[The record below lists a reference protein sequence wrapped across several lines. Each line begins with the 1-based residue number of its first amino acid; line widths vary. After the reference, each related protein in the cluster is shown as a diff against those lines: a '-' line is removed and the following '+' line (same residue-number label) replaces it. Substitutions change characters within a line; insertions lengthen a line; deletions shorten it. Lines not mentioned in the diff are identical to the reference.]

1 MRRRRS
7 TATLGTCDQRQQRPS
22 TTAGDIID
30 AVRRLTPAISCR
42 APEIEAAR
50 RLPDDLFAD
59 LKEAGCL
66 RMLLPRSHRG
76 LGMTLPDAMRV
87 YEALARADASVAW
100 TVANC
105 FGAWRELAGLPAPP
119 STRCSPTPPR

>member
-59 LKEAGCL
+59 LNEAPGVYGCCC
-66 RMLLPRSHRG
+66 
-76 LGMTLPDAMRV
+76 
-87 YEALARADASVAW
+87 RAAI
-100 TVANC
+100 
-105 FGAWRELAGLPAPP
+105 AGWG
-119 STRCSPTPPR
+119 